1 MAKGRPPRG
10 FQNQAHAGSGG
21 LQPLHASALAA
32 RLQQALAFHRRGDL
46 GQAEVVYREV
56 LGIVPGHFDA
66 LHMLGVLEAQRNNPA
81 AAVELIGRALKID
94 SGNAAAHNNRGN
106 ALRRLKRHKD
116 ALASFDR
123 ALALKPDYPEALNN
137 RGNVLRDLDRPA
149 DALASY
155 DRALAIKPDNAEV
168 LTNRGNALCDLKRWG
183 DALAS
188 FDRALSLRPDN
199 PEVLNNRGNALRD
212 LKRHGEALASFD
224 QALAL
229 RPDCADTHY
238 NRGNA
243 LRDLDRYGDAVASYD
258 RALALKPDYAEAL
271 NNRGSALSDLMR
283 LEDALASFDRALA
296 VRTDYPE
303 ALVNRGHVLNALKR
317 PDDAIASYRAALAYG
332 GDPDLIR
339 YYLSALGAEPPPS
352 SPPRSY
358 VEGLF
363 DQYATRF
370 DRALSDLRYDI
381 PRQLFGAVVAIR
393 PDGGR
398 DIADIGCGTGM
409 CGEVFRRLARTLVGV
424 DLAANMI
431 EMATARG
438 VYDRLV
444 RSDLNDFLGAHIGSF
459 DLVIAADVFVYIGD
473 IDAAFA
479 ATRAAL
485 RPQGQFA
492 FSVEAFDGEGFVLRS
507 SRRYAHSLGYL
518 RALAERHGFVERAS
532 LPVSVRQQEGQDIP
546 GFIAIFE
553 LGST

>member
-10 FQNQAHAGSGG
+10 FQNQIPVRSGR
-21 LQPLHASALAA
+21 LRPLHASALAA
-32 RLQQALAFHRRGDL
+32 RLQEALAFHRRGDL
-46 GQAEVVYREV
+46 GQAELVYREV
-56 LGIVPGHFDA
+56 LGIVPRHFDA

-106 ALRRLKRHKD
+106 ALRHLKRHKD

-123 ALALKPDYPEALNN
+123 ALALKSDYAEALNN

-168 LTNRGNALCDLKRWG
+168 LTNRGIALRDLKRPD

-188 FDRALSLRPDN
+188 FDRALSLRPN
-199 PEVLNNRGNALRD
+199 NAEALNNRGNALRD
-212 LKRHGEALASFD
+212 LKRHDEALASFE

-229 RPDCADTHY
+229 KADYAEAHY

-243 LRDLDRYGDAVASYD
+243 LRDLDRHDDAVASYD
-258 RALALKPDYAEAL
+258 CALACKPDYAEAL
-271 NNRGSALSDLMR
+271 NNRGSALRDLMR
-283 LEDALASFDRALA
+283 QEEALASFERALA
-296 VRTDYPE
+296 VRADYPE

-317 PDDAIASYRAALAYG
+317 PDDAEASYRAALACG
-332 GDPDLIR
+332 GDQDLIR
-339 YYLSALGAEPPPS
+339 YYLAALGVEPQPS
-352 SPPRSY
+352 TPPRSY

-370 DRALSDLRYDI
+370 DRALSELKYEI
-381 PRQLFGAVVAIR
+381 PRQLFDAVVAVR
-393 PDGGR
+393 PDGGK
-398 DIADIGCGTGM
+398 DIADLGCGTGM
-409 CGEVFRRLARTLVGV
+409 CGQIFRPIARTLVGV
-424 DLAANMI
+424 DVAANMI
-431 EMATARG
+431 QMATARG

-444 RSDLNDFLGAHIGSF
+444 RGDLNDFLGAHIGSF
-459 DLVIAADVFVYIGD
+459 DLVIAADVFIYVGD

-485 RPQGQFA
+485 RPGGQFA
-492 FSVEAFDGEGFVLRS
+492 FSVEAFDGEGFILRP
-507 SRRYAHSLGYL
+507 SRRYAHSLAYL
-518 RALAERHGFVERAS
+518 RSLAMRYGFTERAS
-532 LPVSVRQQEGQDIP
+532 HPVSVRQEEGQDLP
-546 GFIAIFE
+546 GFIAIFD
-553 LGST
+553 LGPT